1 MGRRGP
7 SIPIATN
14 VPYPANSNESAS
26 RDASN
31 QFTTALSFI
40 SSLLLIQC
48 FSSSVR
54 DFPEHRARYPTYV
67 REVYEQLTCQV
78 SNKVEAL

>member
-14 VPYPANSNESAS
+14 VPYPANGNESAS
-26 RDASN
+26 HDASN
-31 QFTTALSFI
+31 QLTPALSFI

-48 FSSSVR
+48 QS
-54 DFPEHRARYPTYV
+54 
-67 REVYEQLTCQV
+67 L
-78 SNKVEAL
+78 L

>member
-7 SIPIATN
+7 SIPIAIN
-14 VPYPANSNESAS
+14 VPHPANSNESAG

-48 FSSSVR
+48 QSLPRTSSGLSRVR
-54 DFPEHRARYPTYV
+54 PRS
-67 REVYEQLTCQV
+67 L
-78 SNKVEAL
+78 